1 MTLKTTAQKSPFLT
15 TIIGDFNAK
24 SSNWYGHDKRSFEG
38 STTESETSQFG
49 LYQLRN
55 EPTDLLRNSSSCMDL
70 IFTSRPNIVV
80 KSGVH
85 PSLHPNCYYQIIF
98 I

>member
-1 MTLKTTAQKSPFLT
+1 MTLKTKAQKSPFLT

-55 EPTDLLRNSSSCMDL
+55 SSSCMDL